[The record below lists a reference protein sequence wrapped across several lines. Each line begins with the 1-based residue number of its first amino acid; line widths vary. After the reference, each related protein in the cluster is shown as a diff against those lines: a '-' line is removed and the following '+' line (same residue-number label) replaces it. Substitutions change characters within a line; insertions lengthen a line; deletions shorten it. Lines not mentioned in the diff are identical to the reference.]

1 MIVRNGDVTRK
12 KNYLILKLTISFI
25 LIASFAVGG
34 FFLYGFITA
43 HVEKSPTIGALKKA
57 WSVYDYNAA
66 YDISTKILS
75 LHPLNNAA
83 LTYRGYSSFYIAVS
97 QLETADAQNY
107 LDEAINSLRLA
118 FQGARRSLIPQI
130 EYMLGKAYFYKNTVS
145 SYYYADLAAKY
156 LGSAAVH
163 GYKADD
169 IPEYLGLSYAALGMP
184 MESISAF
191 TEALL
196 VRESYTLLLS
206 IAEQYYKAGQA
217 TAAKQ
222 YLFRIKNETDDQSLA
237 LKSMNLLGTIY
248 TEEGNF
254 DEAEKEFENILQK
267 NKNSADAYYGLGVIY
282 EKQGNLV
289 KARSLWRKALKIQV
303 NHPGALAKFSDY
315 K

>member
-1 MIVRNGDVTRK
+1 LQSGIIARK
-12 KNYLILKLTISFI
+12 KSNLIPKLIIFFVI
-25 LIASFAVGG
+25 FVLFLCGG
-34 FFLYGFITA
+34 FFLYGGINSRLQNT
-43 HVEKSPTIGALKKA
+43 PTLSALKKSWA
-57 WSVYDYNAA
+57 SYDYSAV
-66 YDISTKILS
+66 YDISRKILL
-75 LHPLNNAA
+75 LHPMNNTA
-83 LTYRGYSSFYIAVS
+83 LTYRGYACFYIAVS
-97 QLETADAQNY
+97 ELETSDAQNY

-118 FQGARRSLIPQI
+118 FLGARQSLIPQI
-130 EYMLGKAYFYKNTVS
+130 EYMLGKSYFYKNTIS
-145 SYYYADLAAKY
+145 SYYYADLAATY
-156 LGSAAVH
+156 LSRAAAH

-169 IPEYLGLSYAALGMP
+169 ISEYLGLSYAALGMP

-196 VRESYTLLLS
+196 VRESYALLLS

-217 TAAKQ
+217 AAAKQ
-222 YLFRIKNETDDQSLA
+222 YLFRIKNETEDMSLA

-248 TEEGNF
+248 TEEENF
-254 DEAEKEFENILQK
+254 DDAQKEFENILQK

-303 NHPGALAKFSDY
+303 NHPGALAKFADY

>member
-1 MIVRNGDVTRK
+1 MQSGIIARK
-12 KNYLILKLTISFI
+12 KSNLIPKLIIFFVI
-25 LIASFAVGG
+25 FVLFLCGG
-34 FFLYGFITA
+34 FLLYGGI
-43 HVEKSPTIGALKKA
+43 KSRLQNTPTLSALKKSWA
-57 WSVYDYNAA
+57 LYDYSAV
-66 YDISTKILS
+66 YDISRKILL
-75 LHPLNNAA
+75 LHPMNNTA
-83 LTYRGYSSFYIAVS
+83 LTYRGYACFYIAVS
-97 QLETADAQNY
+97 ELETSDAQNY

-118 FQGARRSLIPQI
+118 FLGARQSLIPQI
-130 EYMLGKAYFYKNTVS
+130 EYMLGKSYFYKNTIS
-145 SYYYADLAAKY
+145 SYYYADLAATY
-156 LGSAAVH
+156 LSRAAAH

-196 VRESYTLLLS
+196 VRESYMLLLS

-217 TAAKQ
+217 AAAKQ
-222 YLFRIKNETDDQSLA
+222 YLFRIKNETEDMSLA

-248 TEEGNF
+248 TEEENF
-254 DEAEKEFENILQK
+254 DDAQKEFENILQK

-303 NHPGALAKFSDY
+303 NHPGALAKFADY

>member
-1 MIVRNGDVTRK
+1 MQNGSIARK
-12 KNYLILKLTISFI
+12 KNNLIPKLIVFFTV
-25 LIASFAVGG
+25 FALFLGGG
-34 FFLYGFITA
+34 FFLYDALKARF
-43 HVEKSPTIGALKKA
+43 EKSSTVGALKKA
-57 WSVYDYNAA
+57 WSAYDYNAV
-66 YDISTKILS
+66 YDISRKL
-75 LHPLNNAA
+75 LLQHPMNNTA
-83 LTYRGYSSFYIAVS
+83 LTYRGYACFYIAVS
-97 QLETADAQNY
+97 ALETSDAQNY

-118 FQGARRSLIPQI
+118 FLGARQSLVPQI
-130 EYMLGKAYFYKNTVS
+130 EYMLGKSYFYKNTIS
-145 SYYYADLAAKY
+145 SYYYADLAATY
-156 LGSAAVH
+156 LSRAAAH

-196 VRESYTLLLS
+196 VRESYMLLLS

-217 TAAKQ
+217 AAAKQ
-222 YLFRIKNETDDQSLA
+222 YLFRIKNETEDMSLA

-248 TEEGNF
+248 TEEENF
-254 DEAEKEFENILQK
+254 DDAQKEFENILQK

-303 NHPGALAKFSDY
+303 NHPGALAKFADY

>member
-1 MIVRNGDVTRK
+1 MQNGSIARK
-12 KNYLILKLTISFI
+12 KNNLIPKLIVFFTV
-25 LIASFAVGG
+25 FALFLGGG
-34 FFLYGFITA
+34 FFLYDALKARF
-43 HVEKSPTIGALKKA
+43 EKSPTVGALKKA
-57 WSVYDYNAA
+57 WSAYDYNAV
-66 YDISTKILS
+66 YDISRKL
-75 LHPLNNAA
+75 LLQHPMNNTA
-83 LTYRGYSSFYIAVS
+83 LTYRGYACFYIAVS
-97 QLETADAQNY
+97 ELETSDAQNY

-118 FQGARRSLIPQI
+118 FLGARQSLVPQI
-130 EYMLGKAYFYKNTVS
+130 EYMLGKSYFYKNTIS
-145 SYYYADLAAKY
+145 SYYYADLAATY
-156 LGSAAVH
+156 LSRAAAH

-196 VRESYTLLLS
+196 VRESYMLLLS

-217 TAAKQ
+217 AAAKQ
-222 YLFRIKNETDDQSLA
+222 YLFRIKNETEDMSLA

-248 TEEGNF
+248 TEEENF
-254 DEAEKEFENILQK
+254 DDAQKEFENILQK

-303 NHPGALAKFSDY
+303 NHPGALAKFADY

>member
-1 MIVRNGDVTRK
+1 MPDRNIIRK
-12 KNYLILKLTISFI
+12 KSKFFKKLIFFLCLILFLAASGIFIQKSVKKYLESFPS
-25 LIASFAVGG
+25 LS
-34 FFLYGFITA
+34 
-43 HVEKSPTIGALKKA
+43 SLKKS
-57 WSVYDYNAA
+57 WSVYDYNSV
-66 YDISTKILS
+66 YDISRKIIDVN
-75 LHPLNNAA
+75 PMNNTA
-83 LTYRGYSSFYIAVS
+83 LTYHGYACFYIAVS
-97 QLETADAQNY
+97 QLDTSDSQNY
-107 LDEAINSLRLA
+107 LDEAINSLRIA
-118 FQGARRSLIPQI
+118 YYGARKTLIPQI

-156 LGSAAVH
+156 LSAASLH

-191 TEALL
+191 TEALI

-217 TAAKQ
+217 AAAKQ
-222 YLFRIKNETDDQSLA
+222 YLFRIKGESDDENLV

-248 TEEGNF
+248 TEEGKF
-254 DEAEKEFENILQK
+254 RDAQDEFEGILQK
-267 NKNSADAYYGLGVIY
+267 NKNSADAYYGLGVVY

-289 KARSLWRKALKIQV
+289 KARAEWRKALKIQV
-303 NHPGALAKFSDY
+303 NHQGALAKITDY